1 MKQCVHAV
9 TSSRMLEDGVNG
21 VDGAVENSRI
31 DIVAAFYMATT
42 GGARMLGLN
51 AGVIAAGNH
60 FDAIVVSTAASD
72 SGLRVYDDVDG
83 EERIFEKIVR
93 LSGSR
98 DISHV
103 WVAGKRIKQ

>member
-21 VDGAVENSRI
+21 IDGAVENSRI

-42 GGARMLGLN
+42 GGANMLGLN

-60 FDAIVVSTAASD
+60 FDAIVIDTSRSD
-72 SGLRVYDDVDG
+72 SGLRIYDDVDG

-93 LSGSR
+93 LSGPR
-98 DISHV
+98 DISHI
-103 WVAGKRIKQ
+103 WVAGKKIKQ

>member
-1 MKQCVHAV
+1 
-9 TSSRMLEDGVNG
+9 
-21 VDGAVENSRI
+21 
-31 DIVAAFYMATT
+31 
-42 GGARMLGLN
+42 MLGLN
-51 AGVIAAGNH
+51 AGVIAVGSY

-93 LSGSR
+93 LSGPR

>member
-1 MKQCVHAV
+1 M
-9 TSSRMLEDGVNG
+9 NG

-51 AGVIAAGNH
+51 AGVIAVGSY
-60 FDAIVVSTAASD
+60 FDAIVVNTAASD

-93 LSGSR
+93 LSGPR